1 MISPANLE
9 KKNSSHSYI
18 ARSIIVYK
26 QWWRKQ
32 FWVGGKQTHCES
44 LTVFTLDIRSSP
56 SRQSGLF
63 DSTTIKIPLKS
74 NDEYLQCLFTQ
85 ISDWTE
91 KTWETNFLNLQEKP
105 LLPLKSSKSELT
117 CLINSRTKSY
127 KLNIWRTLLF
137 FLSDVSLP

>member
-26 QWWRKQ
+26 QWCRKQ

-44 LTVFTLDIRSSP
+44 STVFTLDIRSSP
-56 SRQSGLF
+56 LRQSGLF

-74 NDEYLQCLFTQ
+74 SDEYPSMSIYTDFWLNWKDMGNKFFKLTR
-85 ISDWTE
+85 
-91 KTWETNFLNLQEKP
+91 ETSS
-105 LLPLKSSKSELT
+105 PLKVKQIWVDFSHKFK
-117 CLINSRTKSY
+117 NK
-127 KLNIWRTLLF
+127 KL
-137 FLSDVSLP
+137 